1 MKINPFIYGV
11 FVLVLFFGTILG
23 FRAAGIWSIS
33 GKVTASGEQVLP
45 SATDV
50 ETIKGWM
57 TLDQITTVYAV
68 SLTELLSQFN
78 LPTDTPASTPIKD
91 LESDTFEVTAMRDWL
106 HSREQPTDNPPTDP
120 AVPLPT
126 QAPTSTPEV
135 VTALTPEATE
145 HTAPVK
151 TITGKTTFQELL
163 DWGVPK
169 DTIIIIIG
177 SDLPPLSTVIKDYVT
192 GQGME
197 FSGVKTRLQAEVD
210 KTK

>member
-1 MKINPFIYGV
+1 MRINPFIYGV
-11 FVLVLFFGTILG
+11 LVIALFFGTILG
-23 FRAAGIWSIS
+23 FQAAGIWSVS
-33 GKVTASGEQVLP
+33 GKVDASGEQIQP
-45 SATDV
+45 SAADV
-50 ETIKGWM
+50 DTIKGWM
-57 TLDQITTVYAV
+57 TLDQISSVYGL
-68 SLTELLSQFN
+68 SLADLLIQFN
-78 LPTDTPASTPIKD
+78 LPADTPATTPIKD
-91 LESDTFEVTAMRDWL
+91 LESDTFEVTALRDWL
-106 HSREQPTDNPPTDP
+106 RSRMQPQDELATEPAAPLSTQSPT
-120 AVPLPT
+120 PT
-126 QAPTSTPEV
+126 PQV
-135 VTALTPEATE
+135 VNALTPEATE

-169 DTIIIIIG
+169 DAIIPIIG